1 MLDVVI
7 YVGELTRALL
17 MSLQDLGKVKEATVP
32 GHLSRCEHVHV
43 PQDKSLPGPWTVQ
56 ECTSELFQAMA
67 RGEMEKGGI
76 F

>member
-7 YVGELTRALL
+7 YVGELTWALL
-17 MSLQDLGKVKEATVP
+17 MRLQDLSKVKEATVP
-32 GHLSRCEHVHV
+32 GHLGRCEHVHV

-56 ECTSELFQAMA
+56 ECAGELFQAMA
-67 RGEMEKGGI
+67 RGEVEKGGI